1 LLNTSSLLFLCLNS
15 LFGQNYYKV
24 LIVKKVDVAVIG
36 GGPGGATLA
45 NILASRGVSTVL
57 VERQK
62 DFSKEFRGE
71 GLMPSGNEVLEQ
83 IGFNLDNV
91 DYRKVEEI
99 NLFYKGE
106 LEANPEIDFLRRG
119 ELRWVSQPQLLEKLI
134 EKASGFD
141 NFIFYRGYKAQ
152 DLIYSEDRV
161 DGVLITDG
169 NDEVSIKAKVVIGF
183 DGRTSMVRRKL
194 NFEVKEYKLQ
204 PDVLWFKIP
213 YPEKFIPGSQ
223 AFFSLFPKS
232 FLVAVPVYDEKLQV
246 GWIIPAGSYGEL
258 RKKGQEKWIQYIKEK
273 SPKGFADH
281 LQKCLDEKLI
291 SDPFILKMTLDRV
304 KKWHKKGALLL
315 GDAAHTMNA
324 VGGQGLNIALRDAV
338 VCANHLVPLMNG
350 NPSNSSLD
358 KAFDAIEKERISEV
372 SQVQEIQSRPPKF
385 ITLSEFSVQLIVPI
399 LRFAF
404 RFNFMN
410 YLREAAIEKM
420 SRGFNKVKLK
430 V

>member
-1 LLNTSSLLFLCLNS
+1 ME
-15 LFGQNYYKV
+15 
-24 LIVKKVDVAVIG
+24 KVDVAIIG

-45 NILASRGVSTVL
+45 NILVSRGVSTVL

-83 IGFNLDNV
+83 IGFNINDV
-91 DYRKVEEI
+91 DYRKVEEM

-141 NFIFYRGYKAQ
+141 NFFFYRGYKAQ

-258 RKKGQEKWIQYIKEK
+258 RKQGQEKWIQYIKEK

-350 NPSNSSLD
+350 NPSNASLD

>member
-1 LLNTSSLLFLCLNS
+1 
-15 LFGQNYYKV
+15 
-24 LIVKKVDVAVIG
+24 VKKVDVAIIG

-404 RFNFMN
+404 RFNVMN

-420 SRGFNKVKLK
+420 SRGFNEVKLK

>member
-1 LLNTSSLLFLCLNS
+1 M
-15 LFGQNYYKV
+15 
-24 LIVKKVDVAVIG
+24 KKVDVAIIG

>member
-1 LLNTSSLLFLCLNS
+1 ME
-15 LFGQNYYKV
+15 
-24 LIVKKVDVAVIG
+24 KVDVAIIG

-71 GLMPSGNEVLEQ
+71 GLMPSGNEVLKQ
-83 IGFNLDNV
+83 IGFNLDDV
-91 DYRKVEEI
+91 DYRKVEEM

-106 LEANPEIDFLRRG
+106 LEANPEIDFLKKG

-134 EKASGFD
+134 EKASSFD

-152 DLIYSEDRV
+152 DLIYNADRV
-161 DGVLITDG
+161 DGVLIANG
-169 NDEVSIKAKVVIGF
+169 NHEVSIRAKVVIGF

-213 YPEKFIPGSQ
+213 YPEKFLPGSQ

-258 RKKGQEKWIQYIKEK
+258 KKKGQEKWIQYIKEK

-281 LQKCLDEKLI
+281 LQTCLDEKLI
-291 SDPFILKMTLDRV
+291 SDPFVLKMTLDRV

-338 VCANHLVPLMNG
+338 VCANHLVPLMRG
-350 NPSNSSLD
+350 NPSTASLD
-358 KAFDAIEKERISEV
+358 NAFDAIEKERISEV
-372 SQVQEIQSRPPKF
+372 RQVQEIQSRPPKF

-399 LRFAF
+399 LRFVF
-404 RFNFMN
+404 RFNFMTS
-410 YLREAAIEKM
+410 LREATIERM
-420 SRGFNKVKLK
+420 SRGFSEVKLK
-430 V
+430 I

>member
-1 LLNTSSLLFLCLNS
+1 
-15 LFGQNYYKV
+15 V
-24 LIVKKVDVAVIG
+24 EKVDVAIIG

-45 NILASRGVSTVL
+45 NILASRGVSTAL

-83 IGFNLDNV
+83 IGFNLDDV

-106 LEANPEIDFLRRG
+106 LETNPEIEFLKKG

-134 EKASGFD
+134 KNASGFD

-152 DLIYSEDRV
+152 DLIYNEDRV
-161 DGVLITDG
+161 GGVLIASG
-169 NDEVSIKAKVVIGF
+169 NHEVSIKAKVVIGF

-213 YPEKFIPGSQ
+213 YPEKFLPGSQ

-281 LQKCLDEKLI
+281 LQKCLDENLI

-338 VCANHLVPLMNG
+338 VCANHLVPLMSG
-350 NPSNSSLD
+350 NPSTASLD
-358 KAFDAIEKERISEV
+358 NAFDAIEKERISEV
-372 SQVQEIQSRPPKF
+372 RQVQEIQSRPPKF

-399 LRFAF
+399 LRFVF
-404 RFNFMN
+404 RFNFMTS
-410 YLREAAIEKM
+410 LREATIERM
-420 SRGFNKVKLK
+420 SRGFSEVKLK
-430 V
+430 I

>member
-1 LLNTSSLLFLCLNS
+1 M
-15 LFGQNYYKV
+15 
-24 LIVKKVDVAVIG
+24 KKVDVAIIG

-83 IGFNLDNV
+83 IGFNLDDV

-404 RFNFMN
+404 RFNVMN

>member
-1 LLNTSSLLFLCLNS
+1 M
-15 LFGQNYYKV
+15 
-24 LIVKKVDVAVIG
+24 KKVDVAVIG

-258 RKKGQEKWIQYIKEK
+258 RKQGQEKWIQYIKEK

-404 RFNFMN
+404 RFNVMN

>member
-1 LLNTSSLLFLCLNS
+1 ME
-15 LFGQNYYKV
+15 
-24 LIVKKVDVAVIG
+24 KVDVAIIG

-45 NILASRGVSTVL
+45 NILASRGVSTAL
-57 VERQK
+57 IERQK

-71 GLMPSGNEVLEQ
+71 GLMPSGKAVLEQ
-83 IGFNLDNV
+83 IGFDLDDV
-91 DYRKVEEI
+91 DYRKVEEM
-99 NLFYKGE
+99 NLFYKGQ
-106 LEANPEIDFLRRG
+106 LAANPEIEFLKEG
-119 ELRWVSQPQLLEKLI
+119 EFRWVSQPQLLEKLI

-152 DLIYSEDRV
+152 DLIYNKDRV
-161 DGVLITDG
+161 DGVVITDG
-169 NDEVSIKAKVVIGF
+169 NEETSIKAKVVIGF
-183 DGRTSMVRRKL
+183 DGRNSMVRRKL

-213 YPEKFIPGSQ
+213 YPEKFLPGSQ

-232 FLVAVPVYDEKLQV
+232 FLVAVPVYDQKLQV

-258 RKKGQEKWIQYIKEK
+258 KKKGKEQWIQYIKEK
-273 SPKGFADH
+273 SPSGFADH
-281 LQKCLDEKLI
+281 LQKCLDENSI

-304 KKWHKKGALLL
+304 KKWSKKGALLL

-338 VCANHLVPLMNG
+338 VCANHLVPLMDS

-358 KAFDAIEKERISEV
+358 EAFEAIEKERIEEV
-372 SQVQEIQSRPPKF
+372 TKVQEIQSRPPKF
-385 ITLSEFSVQLIVPI
+385 IAQNVLMVEIIVPI
-399 LRFAF
+399 LKLLFKL
-404 RFNFMN
+404 NFTDD
-410 YLREAAIEKM
+410 LRKELIERM
-420 SRGFNKVKLK
+420 SRGFTEVKLK

>member
-1 LLNTSSLLFLCLNS
+1 
-15 LFGQNYYKV
+15 V
-24 LIVKKVDVAVIG
+24 EKVDIAIIG

-45 NILASRGVSTVL
+45 NILASRGVSTAL
-57 VERQK
+57 IERQK

-71 GLMPSGNEVLEQ
+71 GLMPSGKEVLDQ
-83 IGFNLDNV
+83 IGFNLNDL
-91 DYRKVEEI
+91 DHRKVEEM

-106 LEANPEIDFLRRG
+106 LEANPEIEFLKKG
-119 ELRWVSQPQLLEKLI
+119 EFRWVSQPQLLEKLI

-152 DLIYSEDRV
+152 DLIYNEDRV
-161 DGVLITDG
+161 DGVVITNG
-169 NDEVSIKAKVVIGF
+169 NEEASIKAKVVIGF

-213 YPEKFIPGSQ
+213 YPENFLPGSQ

-258 RKKGQEKWIQYIKEK
+258 RKQGQEKWIQYIKDK
-273 SPKGFADH
+273 SPQGFADH
-281 LQKCLDEKLI
+281 LQKCLDDKSI

-338 VCANHLVPLMNG
+338 VCANHIVPLMDG
-350 NPSNSSLD
+350 NPSNASLD
-358 KAFDAIEKERISEV
+358 EAFDAIERERIDEV
-372 SQVQEIQSRPPKF
+372 RQVQEIQSRPPKF
-385 ITLSEFSVQLIVPI
+385 ITLSSFMVQLIVPI
-399 LRFAF
+399 LRLFF
-404 RFNFMN
+404 RFSFVDK
-410 YLREAAIEKM
+410 LRKELIERM
-420 SRGFNKVKLK
+420 SRGFSKVRLK

>member
-1 LLNTSSLLFLCLNS
+1 M
-15 LFGQNYYKV
+15 
-24 LIVKKVDVAVIG
+24 KKVDVAIIG

-258 RKKGQEKWIQYIKEK
+258 RKQGQEKWIQYIKEK

-350 NPSNSSLD
+350 NPSNASLD

-410 YLREAAIEKM
+410 YLRDAAIEKM

>member
-1 LLNTSSLLFLCLNS
+1 ML
-15 LFGQNYYKV
+15 V
-24 LIVKKVDVAVIG
+24 VEKVDVAIIG

-45 NILASRGVSTVL
+45 NILASRGISTVL

-83 IGFNLDNV
+83 IGFNLGDV
-91 DYRKVEEI
+91 DYRKVEEM

-106 LEANPEIDFLRRG
+106 LEANPEIDFLKRG

-134 EKASGFD
+134 EKASSFD
-141 NFIFYRGYKAQ
+141 NFIFYRGYKAL
-152 DLIYSEDRV
+152 DLIYNEDRV
-161 DGVLITDG
+161 DGVLIANGDR
-169 NDEVSIKAKVVIGF
+169 EVSIKARVVIGF

-213 YPEKFIPGSQ
+213 YPEKFLPGSQ

-338 VCANHLVPLMNG
+338 VCANHLVPLMSG
-350 NPSNSSLD
+350 NPSTASLD
-358 KAFDAIEKERISEV
+358 NAFDAIEKERISEV
-372 SQVQEIQSRPPKF
+372 RQVQEIQSRPPKF
-385 ITLSEFSVQLIVPI
+385 ITLSDFSVQLIVPI
-399 LRFAF
+399 LRFVF
-404 RFNFMN
+404 RFNFMTS
-410 YLREAAIEKM
+410 LREATIERM
-420 SRGFNKVKLK
+420 SRGFSEVKLK
-430 V
+430 I

>member
-1 LLNTSSLLFLCLNS
+1 MAK
-15 LFGQNYYKV
+15 NYYKV
-24 LIVKKVDVAVIG
+24 LIVEKVDVAIIG

-83 IGFNLDNV
+83 IGFNLDDV

-134 EKASGFD
+134 EKASSFD

-161 DGVLITDG
+161 DGVLVTDG
-169 NDEVSIKAKVVIGF
+169 NDEVSIRAKVVIGF

-194 NFEVKEYKLQ
+194 NFKVKEYKLQ

-350 NPSNSSLD
+350 NPSNASLD
-358 KAFDAIEKERISEV
+358 RAFDAIEKERISEV
-372 SQVQEIQSRPPKF
+372 RQVQEIQSRPPKF

-399 LRFAF
+399 LRFVF

-420 SRGFNKVKLK
+420 SRGFSKVKLK

>member
-1 LLNTSSLLFLCLNS
+1 ME
-15 LFGQNYYKV
+15 
-24 LIVKKVDVAVIG
+24 KVDVAIIG

-83 IGFNLDNV
+83 IGFNLDDV

-134 EKASGFD
+134 EKASCFD

-258 RKKGQEKWIQYIKEK
+258 RKQGQEKWIQYIKEK
-273 SPKGFADH
+273 SPKDFADH

-350 NPSNSSLD
+350 NPSNASLD

-410 YLREAAIEKM
+410 YLREAVIEKM

>member
-1 LLNTSSLLFLCLNS
+1 ME
-15 LFGQNYYKV
+15 
-24 LIVKKVDVAVIG
+24 KVDVAIIG

-71 GLMPSGNEVLEQ
+71 GLMPSGNEVLQQ
-83 IGFNLDNV
+83 IGFNLDEV

-134 EKASGFD
+134 EKASCFD

-258 RKKGQEKWIQYIKEK
+258 RKQGQEKWIQYIKEK

-350 NPSNSSLD
+350 NPSNASLD

>member
-1 LLNTSSLLFLCLNS
+1 ME
-15 LFGQNYYKV
+15 
-24 LIVKKVDVAVIG
+24 KVDVAIIG

-71 GLMPSGNEVLEQ
+71 GLMPSGNEVLKQ
-83 IGFNLDNV
+83 IGFNLDDV

-106 LEANPEIDFLRRG
+106 LEANPEIDFLKRG

-152 DLIYSEDRV
+152 DLIYNADRV
-161 DGVLITDG
+161 DGVLIANG
-169 NDEVSIKAKVVIGF
+169 NHEVSIRAKVVIGF

-213 YPEKFIPGSQ
+213 YPEKFLPGSQ

-258 RKKGQEKWIQYIKEK
+258 RKKGQEKWIQYIKDK

-304 KKWHKKGALLL
+304 KKWHRKGALLL

-338 VCANHLVPLMNG
+338 VCANHLVPLMSG
-350 NPSNSSLD
+350 NPSTASLD
-358 KAFDAIEKERISEV
+358 NAFDAIEKERISEV
-372 SQVQEIQSRPPKF
+372 RQVQEIQSRPPKF

-399 LRFAF
+399 LRFVF
-404 RFNFMN
+404 RFNFMTS
-410 YLREAAIEKM
+410 LREATIARM
-420 SRGFNKVKLK
+420 SRGFSEVKLK
-430 V
+430 I

>member
-1 LLNTSSLLFLCLNS
+1 M
-15 LFGQNYYKV
+15 
-24 LIVKKVDVAVIG
+24 KKVDVAVIG

-141 NFIFYRGYKAQ
+141 NFFFYRGYKAQ
-152 DLIYSEDRV
+152 NLIYSEDRV

-404 RFNFMN
+404 RFNVMN

>member
-1 LLNTSSLLFLCLNS
+1 M
-15 LFGQNYYKV
+15 
-24 LIVKKVDVAVIG
+24 KKVDVAIIG

-83 IGFNLDNV
+83 IGFNLEDV

>member
-1 LLNTSSLLFLCLNS
+1 ME
-15 LFGQNYYKV
+15 
-24 LIVKKVDVAVIG
+24 KVDVAIIG

-134 EKASGFD
+134 EKASCFD

-258 RKKGQEKWIQYIKEK
+258 RKQGQEKWIQYIKEK

-350 NPSNSSLD
+350 NPSNASLD

-404 RFNFMN
+404 RFNVMN

>member
-1 LLNTSSLLFLCLNS
+1 ME
-15 LFGQNYYKV
+15 
-24 LIVKKVDVAVIG
+24 KVDVAIIG

-71 GLMPSGNEVLEQ
+71 GLMPSGNEVLKQ
-83 IGFNLDNV
+83 IGFNLDDV
-91 DYRKVEEI
+91 DYRKVEEM

-106 LEANPEIDFLRRG
+106 LEANPEIDFLKRG

-134 EKASGFD
+134 EKASDFD

-152 DLIYSEDRV
+152 DLIYNADRV
-161 DGVLITDG
+161 DGVLIVNG
-169 NDEVSIKAKVVIGF
+169 NHEVSIRAKVVIGF

-213 YPEKFIPGSQ
+213 YPEKFLPGSQ

-338 VCANHLVPLMNG
+338 VCANHLVPLMKG
-350 NPSNSSLD
+350 NPSNTSLD
-358 KAFDAIEKERISEV
+358 NAFDAIEKERISEV
-372 SQVQEIQSRPPKF
+372 RKVQEIQSRPPKF

-399 LRFAF
+399 LRFVF
-404 RFNFMN
+404 RFNVIN
-410 YLREAAIEKM
+410 SLRETVIEKM
-420 SRGFNKVKLK
+420 SRGFSKVKLK

>member
-1 LLNTSSLLFLCLNS
+1 
-15 LFGQNYYKV
+15 V

-169 NDEVSIKAKVVIGF
+169 NNEVSIKAKVVIGF

-258 RKKGQEKWIQYIKEK
+258 RKQGQEKWIQYIKEK

-385 ITLSEFSVQLIVPI
+385 ITLSEFSVQLIVQI

-404 RFNFMN
+404 RFNVMN

>member
-1 LLNTSSLLFLCLNS
+1 
-15 LFGQNYYKV
+15 V

-258 RKKGQEKWIQYIKEK
+258 RKQGQEKWIQYIKEK

>member
-1 LLNTSSLLFLCLNS
+1 ME
-15 LFGQNYYKV
+15 
-24 LIVKKVDVAVIG
+24 KVDVAIIG

-45 NILASRGVSTVL
+45 NILASRGISTVL

-71 GLMPSGNEVLEQ
+71 GLMPSGNEVLKQ
-83 IGFNLDNV
+83 IGFNLDDV
-91 DYRKVEEI
+91 DYRKVEEM

-106 LEANPEIDFLRRG
+106 LEANPEIDFLKRG

-152 DLIYSEDRV
+152 DLIYNADRV
-161 DGVLITDG
+161 DGVLIANG
-169 NDEVSIKAKVVIGF
+169 NHEVSIRAKVVIGF

-213 YPEKFIPGSQ
+213 YPEKFLPGSQ

-350 NPSNSSLD
+350 NPSNASLD
-358 KAFDAIEKERISEV
+358 RAFDAIEKERISEV
-372 SQVQEIQSRPPKF
+372 RQVQEIQSRPPKF

-399 LRFAF
+399 LRFVF

-420 SRGFNKVKLK
+420 SRGFSKVKLK

>member
-1 LLNTSSLLFLCLNS
+1 ME
-15 LFGQNYYKV
+15 
-24 LIVKKVDVAVIG
+24 KVDVAIIG

-71 GLMPSGNEVLEQ
+71 GLMPSGNEVLQQ
-83 IGFNLDNV
+83 IGFNLDEV

-134 EKASGFD
+134 EKASCFD

-169 NDEVSIKAKVVIGF
+169 NNEVSIKAKVVIGF

-258 RKKGQEKWIQYIKEK
+258 RKQGQEKWIQYIKEK

-304 KKWHKKGALLL
+304 KRWHKKVALLL

-350 NPSNSSLD
+350 NPSNASLD

-385 ITLSEFSVQLIVPI
+385 ITLSGFSVQLIVPI

>member
-1 LLNTSSLLFLCLNS
+1 M
-15 LFGQNYYKV
+15 
-24 LIVKKVDVAVIG
+24 KKVDVAIIG

-258 RKKGQEKWIQYIKEK
+258 RKQGQEKWIQYIKEK

-399 LRFAF
+399 SRFAF

>member
-350 NPSNSSLD
+350 NPSNASLD

>member
-1 LLNTSSLLFLCLNS
+1 ME
-15 LFGQNYYKV
+15 
-24 LIVKKVDVAVIG
+24 KVDVAIIG

-71 GLMPSGNEVLEQ
+71 GLMPSGNEVLQQ
-83 IGFNLDNV
+83 IGFNLDEV

-134 EKASGFD
+134 EKASCFN

-258 RKKGQEKWIQYIKEK
+258 RKQGQEKWIQYIKEK

-350 NPSNSSLD
+350 NPSNASLD

-385 ITLSEFSVQLIVPI
+385 ITLSGFSVQLIVPI

>member
-1 LLNTSSLLFLCLNS
+1 
-15 LFGQNYYKV
+15 
-24 LIVKKVDVAVIG
+24 VKKVDVAIIG

>member
-1 LLNTSSLLFLCLNS
+1 M
-15 LFGQNYYKV
+15 
-24 LIVKKVDVAVIG
+24 KKVDVAIIG

-258 RKKGQEKWIQYIKEK
+258 RKQGQEKWIQYIKEK

-404 RFNFMN
+404 RFNVMN

-420 SRGFNKVKLK
+420 SRGFNEVKLK

>member
-1 LLNTSSLLFLCLNS
+1 M
-15 LFGQNYYKV
+15 
-24 LIVKKVDVAVIG
+24 KKVDVAVIG

-194 NFEVKEYKLQ
+194 NFEVKGYKLQ

-258 RKKGQEKWIQYIKEK
+258 RKQGQEKWIQYIKEK

-410 YLREAAIEKM
+410 YLSEAAIEKM

>member
-1 LLNTSSLLFLCLNS
+1 ME
-15 LFGQNYYKV
+15 
-24 LIVKKVDVAVIG
+24 KVDVAIIG

-71 GLMPSGNEVLEQ
+71 GLMPSGNEVLKQ
-83 IGFNLDNV
+83 IGFNLDDV

-106 LEANPEIDFLRRG
+106 LEANPEIDFLKRG

-134 EKASGFD
+134 EKASDFD

-152 DLIYSEDRV
+152 DLIYNADRV
-161 DGVLITDG
+161 DGVLIANG
-169 NDEVSIKAKVVIGF
+169 NHEVSIRAKVVIGF

-213 YPEKFIPGSQ
+213 YPEKFLPGSQ

-338 VCANHLVPLMNG
+338 VCANHLVPLMSG
-350 NPSNSSLD
+350 NPSTASLD
-358 KAFDAIEKERISEV
+358 NAFDAIEKERISEV
-372 SQVQEIQSRPPKF
+372 RQVQEIQSRPPKF

-399 LRFAF
+399 LRFVF
-404 RFNFMN
+404 RFNFMTS
-410 YLREAAIEKM
+410 LREATIERM
-420 SRGFNKVKLK
+420 SRGFSEVKLK
-430 V
+430 I

>member
-1 LLNTSSLLFLCLNS
+1 ME
-15 LFGQNYYKV
+15 
-24 LIVKKVDVAVIG
+24 KVDVAIIG

-45 NILASRGVSTVL
+45 NILASRGISTVL

-71 GLMPSGNEVLEQ
+71 GLMPSGNEVLKQ
-83 IGFNLDNV
+83 IGFNLDDV
-91 DYRKVEEI
+91 DYRKVEEM

-106 LEANPEIDFLRRG
+106 LEANPEIDFLKRG

-152 DLIYSEDRV
+152 DLIYNADRV
-161 DGVLITDG
+161 DGVLIANG
-169 NDEVSIKAKVVIGF
+169 NHEVSIRAKVVIGF

-213 YPEKFIPGSQ
+213 YPEKFLPGSQ

-338 VCANHLVPLMNG
+338 VCANHLVPLVRG
-350 NPSNSSLD
+350 NPSTASLD
-358 KAFDAIEKERISEV
+358 NAFDAIEKERISEV
-372 SQVQEIQSRPPKF
+372 RQVQEIQSRPPKF

-399 LRFAF
+399 LRFVF
-404 RFNFMN
+404 RFNVIN
-410 YLREAAIEKM
+410 NLREALIEKM
-420 SRGFNKVKLK
+420 SRGFSKVKLK

>member
-1 LLNTSSLLFLCLNS
+1 ME
-15 LFGQNYYKV
+15 
-24 LIVKKVDVAVIG
+24 KVDVAIIG

-45 NILASRGVSTVL
+45 NILASRGVSIVL

-83 IGFNLDNV
+83 IGFNLDDV

-134 EKASGFD
+134 EKASCFD

-152 DLIYSEDRV
+152 DLIYREDRV

-194 NFEVKEYKLQ
+194 NFKVKEYKLQ

-350 NPSNSSLD
+350 NPSNASLD

>member
-1 LLNTSSLLFLCLNS
+1 
-15 LFGQNYYKV
+15 V
-24 LIVKKVDVAVIG
+24 LIVEKVDVAIIG

-83 IGFNLDNV
+83 IGFNLDDV

-106 LEANPEIDFLRRG
+106 LEANPEIDFLKRG

-134 EKASGFD
+134 EKASSFD

-194 NFEVKEYKLQ
+194 KFEVKEYKLQ

-213 YPEKFIPGSQ
+213 YPKKFLPGSQ

-338 VCANHLVPLMNG
+338 VCANHLVPLMKG
-350 NPSNSSLD
+350 NPSNTSLD
-358 KAFDAIEKERISEV
+358 NAFDAIEKERISEV
-372 SQVQEIQSRPPKF
+372 RQVQEIQSRPPKF

-399 LRFAF
+399 LRFVF
-404 RFNFMN
+404 RFNVIN
-410 YLREAAIEKM
+410 NLRETVIEKM
-420 SRGFNKVKLK
+420 SRGFSKVKLK

>member
-1 LLNTSSLLFLCLNS
+1 ME
-15 LFGQNYYKV
+15 KV
-24 LIVKKVDVAVIG
+24 EVAIIG

-71 GLMPSGNEVLEQ
+71 GLMPSGNEVLKQ
-83 IGFNLDNV
+83 IGFNLDDV
-91 DYRKVEEI
+91 DYRKVEEM

-106 LEANPEIDFLRRG
+106 LEANPEIDFLKRG

-134 EKASGFD
+134 EKASDFD

-152 DLIYSEDRV
+152 DLIYNADRV
-161 DGVLITDG
+161 DGVMIANG
-169 NDEVSIKAKVVIGF
+169 NHEVSIRAKVVIGF

-213 YPEKFIPGSQ
+213 YPEKFLPGSQ

-338 VCANHLVPLMNG
+338 VCANHLVPLMSG
-350 NPSNSSLD
+350 NPSTASLD
-358 KAFDAIEKERISEV
+358 NAFDAIEKERISEV
-372 SQVQEIQSRPPKF
+372 RQVQEIQSRPPKF

-399 LRFAF
+399 LRFVF
-404 RFNFMN
+404 RFNFMTS
-410 YLREAAIEKM
+410 LREATIERM
-420 SRGFNKVKLK
+420 SRGFSEVKLK
-430 V
+430 I

>member
-1 LLNTSSLLFLCLNS
+1 ME
-15 LFGQNYYKV
+15 
-24 LIVKKVDVAVIG
+24 KVDVAIIG

-45 NILASRGVSTVL
+45 NILVSRGVSTVL

-83 IGFNLDNV
+83 IGFNINDV
-91 DYRKVEEI
+91 DYRKVEEM

-141 NFIFYRGYKAQ
+141 NFFFYRGYKAQ

-350 NPSNSSLD
+350 NPSNASLD

>member
-1 LLNTSSLLFLCLNS
+1 
-15 LFGQNYYKV
+15 
-24 LIVKKVDVAVIG
+24 
-36 GGPGGATLA
+36 
-45 NILASRGVSTVL
+45 LASRGVSTVL

-258 RKKGQEKWIQYIKEK
+258 RKQGQEKWIQYIKEK